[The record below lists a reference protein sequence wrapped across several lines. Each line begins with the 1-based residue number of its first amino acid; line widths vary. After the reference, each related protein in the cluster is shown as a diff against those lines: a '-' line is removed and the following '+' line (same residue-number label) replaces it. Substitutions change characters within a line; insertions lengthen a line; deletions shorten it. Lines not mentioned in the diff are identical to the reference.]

1 MNKTYIIVGIYLYI
15 WAMFQKM
22 YGGVI
27 CVVGDIPASN
37 FIGGFKEGVSF
48 SFRKCRMCLAT
59 KDNMTTKVHYTQALS

>member
-1 MNKTYIIVGIYLYI
+1 
-15 WAMFQKM
+15 M

-37 FIGGFKEGVSF
+37 FIGGFKGVGF

-59 KDNMTTKVHYTQALS
+59 KDNMTTKVCYTQALS